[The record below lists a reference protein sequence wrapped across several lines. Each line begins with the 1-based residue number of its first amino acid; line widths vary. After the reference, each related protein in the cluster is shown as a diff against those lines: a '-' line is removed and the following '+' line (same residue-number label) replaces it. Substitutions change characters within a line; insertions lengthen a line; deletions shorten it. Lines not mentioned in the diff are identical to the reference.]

1 MDIKAIMGSALV
13 GAIILIG
20 LSFFN
25 LIPFYTVVLFVVSF
39 SVYLLVG
46 FLAAY
51 WMKPPINA
59 SNGAKNGAVAALLTA
74 MLSIAGRV
82 VIFMVTG
89 TSQLTA
95 MLSTLPPEQ
104 HASILGAFKDPEG
117 FAGGF
122 GYIGVLGVI
131 LGFFGLWAILAMIFG
146 AAAGSFW
153 AGGGEKQPEA
163 ASSNAVTS

>member
-1 MDIKAIMGSALV
+1 MDISAITKSALV
-13 GAIILIG
+13 GAVLLIA
-20 LSFFN
+20 LSLFN

-39 SVYLLVG
+39 GVYLIAG

-59 SNGAKNGAVAALLTA
+59 SNGAKNGAVAALLAA

-89 TSQLTA
+89 SSQLTA

-104 HASILGAFKDPEG
+104 HASILGAFKNPEE

-122 GYIGVLGVI
+122 GYLGVFGVL
-131 LGFFGLWAILAMIFG
+131 LGLFGLWAIIAIIFG

-153 AGGGEKQPEA
+153 AGGGENPVETTTA
-163 ASSNAVTS
+163 NTVTS

>member
-1 MDIKAIMGSALV
+1 MDIRAIIKSALV

-20 LSFFN
+20 LSLFN

-39 SVYLLVG
+39 GVYLLVG

-59 SNGAKNGAVAALLTA
+59 SNGAKNGAIAAVLA
-74 MLSIAGRV
+74 AALSIAGRV
-82 VIFMVTG
+82 IVFLVTG
-89 TSQLTA
+89 SSQLTA

-104 HASILGAFKDPEG
+104 HASILGAFKNPEG

-122 GYIGVLGVI
+122 GYIGVFGVLLGV
-131 LGFFGLWAILAMIFG
+131 FGSWAIIAIIFG

-153 AGGGEKQPEA
+153 AGGGENPVETTTA
-163 ASSNAVTS
+163 NTVTS